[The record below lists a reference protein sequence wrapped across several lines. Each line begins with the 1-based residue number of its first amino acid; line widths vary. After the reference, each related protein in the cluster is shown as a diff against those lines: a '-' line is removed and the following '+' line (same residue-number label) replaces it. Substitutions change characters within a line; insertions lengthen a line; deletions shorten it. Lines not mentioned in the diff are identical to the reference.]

1 MKFLLSGKLF
11 GDGRLRG
18 SKLPLSHH
26 LYVGYHQ
33 QMKLSNLT
41 SKEQGIRDWFGN
53 RTLME
58 IHQTW
63 TVSGINM
70 KFNFL
75 FLQLNQKTYT

>member
-11 GDGRLRG
+11 GDGRLRE

-26 LYVGYHQ
+26 LYVRYHP

-53 RTLME
+53 RALME

-63 TVSGINM
+63 TRVR
-70 KFNFL
+70 
-75 FLQLNQKTYT
+75 Y